1 MKLNDSYDVVD
12 YSREGAEFNATIK
25 ATMEQA
31 LALQGSDIA
40 LTTDEGETVELF
52 SGYDIVAIAKDGDDV
67 KVYFVRAVDEKTA
80 EAIQALETNLA
91 AVRDGVAKAQKTA
104 EEALSAGAGVTE
116 VGLFAAFALEQL
128 APEMADE
135 DLALIPSL
143 VPEWE
148 VGVSYAAKQIVRHD
162 GALYRIAQAHESQ
175 AQWVPGAPGT
185 ESLYTAIEVA
195 GDGIDVWK
203 QPTGAHDAY
212 RKGDRVHYPGEG
224 GPVYESLID
233 ANTWSPEAYPAG
245 WSKVE

>member
-52 SGYDIVAIAKDGDDV
+52 SGYDLVAIAKDGDDA

-185 ESLYTAIEVA
+185 ESLYTEIEVSSGIEVWREPA
-195 GDGIDVWK
+195 GG
-203 QPTGAHDAY
+203 HDAY
-212 RKGDRVHYPGEG
+212 GKGDRVLYPDESGS
-224 GPVYESLID
+224 VYESLID
-233 ANTWSPEAYPAG
+233 GNTTVPGSDARWWRPIE
-245 WSKVE
+245 